1 MFPGDRGAGSLQM
14 ESQTSRRRQKRRG
27 KRRLYAALGLLAAV
41 SGLLYY
47 FYTEIRPTV
56 IFGLRDDYAHAI
68 PFQKVPAGLDSL
80 SAEAC
85 GQCHQAIYEE
95 WKTSIHAHAYTDPF
109 FQAYWK
115 KDDHVWVCLNCHTPL
130 ENQQPTLIRN
140 IPDNRVEKA
149 VQVTNARYDEAY
161 QREGVTC
168 AACHVRDG
176 VILGPFDD
184 SAAPHPTKYD
194 PAFRT
199 TEVCYRCH
207 NVVSGPFQFYNVG
220 PCGTYAEYEGGFF
233 MKERGLTC
241 QHCHMPE
248 ILRPV
253 VEGGPIRQGR
263 RHLWR
268 GGHDPEMIKRAVA
281 IQVRADPPDPEPGET
296 VTMTLTLINAG
307 AGHKIPTGDPDRH
320 FTVEFYVKDQSG
332 RIIEQQTETMGRWI
346 LWQPV
351 ILEVHDNRLLPLASR
366 DYQFSYQ
373 IPEARS
379 DLVLE
384 ARVRYHI
391 LTDGQH
397 AMLRE
402 TYGLRSD
409 DPYRY
414 MIYTRRFPLGKKLE
428 MALDTDAPVDTRL
441 GCAVPETGAHPEK
454 HTNIRTSG

>member
-1 MFPGDRGAGSLQM
+1 M
-14 ESQTSRRRQKRRG
+14 RRRKRGG
-27 KRRLYAALGLLAAV
+27 KSRLYVAWGLLVVVA
-41 SGLLYY
+41 GLLYY

-68 PFQKVPAGLDSL
+68 PFQQVPSGLDSL
-80 SAEAC
+80 RAEAC
-85 GQCHQAIYEE
+85 GECHQAIYAE
-95 WKTSIHAHAYTDPF
+95 WKSSIHAHAYQDPF

-115 KDDHVWVCLNCHTPL
+115 KDGYVWVCLNCHTPL
-130 ENQQPTLIRN
+130 ENQQPMLIRE
-140 IPDNRVEKA
+140 IPNDRVEKA
-149 VQVTNARYDEAY
+149 IQVENPRYDKAY
-161 QREGVTC
+161 QQEGVTC

-176 VILGPFDD
+176 KILGPFDD
-184 SAAPHPTKYD
+184 SAAPHPTEYD

-199 TEVCYRCH
+199 TEMCYRCH

-220 PCGTYAEYEGGFF
+220 PCGTYAEYEGEFF
-233 MKERGLTC
+233 MKEQGFTC

-248 ILRPV
+248 ISRPV
-253 VEGGPIRQGR
+253 AEGGPIRQGR
-263 RHLWR
+263 QHLWR

-281 IQVRADPPDPEPGET
+281 IQVRTDPPNPKPGET
-296 VTMTLTLINAG
+296 MKVTLTLINAG

-320 FTVEFYVKDQSG
+320 FTVEFYVKDQTG
-332 RIIEQQTETMGRWI
+332 RILEQRTNTMGRWI

-351 ILEVHDNRLLPLASR
+351 ILEVYDNRLLPLASR
-366 DYQFSYQ
+366 DYEFSYE
-373 IPEARS
+373 IPESRS

-384 ARVRYHI
+384 TRVRYHI

-414 MIYTRRFPLGKKLE
+414 TIYTRQFPLSEPLTTVLE
-428 MALDTDAPVDTRL
+428 TDTPSETRL
-441 GCAVPETGAHPEK
+441 GCSARENGRHSQQ
-454 HTNIRTSG
+454 IG

>member
-1 MFPGDRGAGSLQM
+1 MA
-14 ESQTSRRRQKRRG
+14 RRRPRRRG
-27 KRRLYAALGLLAAV
+27 RRGLYAVLALLVLAPIV
-41 SGLLYY
+41 VYY

-56 IFGLRDDYAHAI
+56 IFGLREDYAHAI
-68 PFQKVPAGLDSL
+68 PFQKIPQGLDSL
-80 SAEAC
+80 RAEAC
-85 GQCHQAIYEE
+85 GECHRAIYEE
-95 WKTSIHAHAYTDPF
+95 WKTSIHAHAYQDPF

-115 KDDHVWVCLNCHTPL
+115 KDGHVWVCLNCHTPL
-130 ENQQPTLIRN
+130 ENQQPTLIQR

-149 VQVTNARYDEAY
+149 IQVENPRYDRAY
-161 QREGVTC
+161 QQEGVTC

-176 VILGPFDD
+176 KILGPFDD
-184 SAAPHPTKYD
+184 SAAPHPTEYD

-199 TEVCYRCH
+199 TAVCYRCH

-220 PCGTYAEYEGGFF
+220 PCGTYAEYEGEFF
-233 MKERGLTC
+233 MKEQGFTC

-248 ILRPV
+248 ISRPV
-253 VEGGPIRQGR
+253 AQGGPIRQGR

-281 IQVRADPPDPEPGET
+281 IQVQADPPNPEPGDT
-296 VTMTLTLINAG
+296 VTLTLTLINAG

-320 FTVEFYVKDQSG
+320 FTVEFYVKDPSGEVVEEQSD
-332 RIIEQQTETMGRWI
+332 TMGRWI

-351 ILEVHDNRLLPLASR
+351 ILEVYDNRLLPLASR
-366 DYQFSYQ
+366 DYRFSYR
-373 IPEARS
+373 IPEGRS
-379 DLVLE
+379 DLVVE

-402 TYGLRSD
+402 AYGLRSD

-414 MIYTRRFPLGKKLE
+414 TIYTRRFPLSEKLE
-428 MALDTDAPVDTRL
+428 VALDVERVVDPRVGCSAPEEA
-441 GCAVPETGAHPEK
+441 GHAEES
-454 HTNIRTSG
+454 IS